1 MILYFVN
8 KNFMKRI
15 AFTICSAALLLISCN
30 DSADKTTTEATP
42 AEKEKTAEVKT
53 EAAPPP
59 MDSAAMMKAWMDF
72 ATPGA
77 MHKWMEKTNGTWV
90 CDSVSQWGMDPSAPP
105 MKSKATNVQTSFAGG
120 RYVVGKFTGTMM
132 GQPFEGMSTMGYDN
146 GKKMFVNTWIDNMGS
161 GIVHMSGTY
170 DEATKTLHLKGHQTD
185 PMTGKD
191 SDLREEMKMI
201 DDNTYTLSMYGTGM
215 DGKESKFMEGTFK
228 KKK

>member
-1 MILYFVN
+1 
-8 KNFMKRI
+8 MKQRLLFI
-15 AFTICSAALLLISCN
+15 FTATLFLAACGGNDKKEDGTKYVTTSDKTSTAEIPPAPT
-30 DSADKTTTEATP
+30 DSAG
-42 AEKEKTAEVKT
+42 
-53 EAAPPP
+53 
-59 MDSAAMMKAWMDF
+59 MAAMMKAWQDF

-105 MKSKATNVQTSFAGG
+105 MKSKAINIQTSFAGG

-146 GKKMFVNTWIDNMGS
+146 GKKMFVNTWVDNMGT

-170 DEATKTLHLKGHQTD
+170 DEATKTLNLKGHQTD

-215 DGKESKFMEGTFK
+215 DGKESKFMEGIFK